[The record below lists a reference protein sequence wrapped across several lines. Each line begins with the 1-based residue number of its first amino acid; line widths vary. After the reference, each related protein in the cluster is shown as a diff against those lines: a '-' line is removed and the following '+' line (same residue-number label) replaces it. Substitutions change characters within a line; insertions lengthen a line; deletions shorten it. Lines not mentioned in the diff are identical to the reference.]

1 MIDEYPNTDLTKE
14 ELAFLNNARDN
25 LLKQGTEFGQRKKIK
40 IAYNVLK
47 KALES
52 SIENIFYLLAF
63 RCKGDL
69 TSKNLNEVV
78 EFLTGQRGAIAH
90 GRFSSIFS
98 DVDAQ
103 KIHFLEILTYAQM
116 LKRIG
121 LDDKDIERVVGVL
134 FGCNYVFFQEKY
146 H

>member
-1 MIDEYPNTDLTKE
+1 MSNDET
-14 ELAFLNNARDN
+14 AFISNARAN

-40 IAYNVLK
+40 NAYSVLK

-52 SIENIFYLLAF
+52 SIENIFFLPAFSCKVYL
-63 RCKGDL
+63 
-69 TSKNLNEVV
+69 TIKNLNEVV

-90 GRFSSIFS
+90 GRFSGVFS

-134 FGCNYVFFQEKY
+134 FGCNYVFLL
-146 H
+146 

>member
-1 MIDEYPNTDLTKE
+1 M
-14 ELAFLNNARDN
+14 
-25 LLKQGTEFGQRKKIK
+25 
-40 IAYNVLK
+40 
-47 KALES
+47 
-52 SIENIFYLLAF
+52 
-63 RCKGDL
+63 